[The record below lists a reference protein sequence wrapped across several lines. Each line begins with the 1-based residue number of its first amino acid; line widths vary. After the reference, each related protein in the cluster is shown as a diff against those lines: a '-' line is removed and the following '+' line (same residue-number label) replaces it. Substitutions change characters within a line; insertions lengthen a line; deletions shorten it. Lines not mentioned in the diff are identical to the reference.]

1 MRIMEQLRLTALGE
15 LLLEP
20 QPDRSPGPGE
30 VVVEVVVAGI
40 SGSGVHGYRGV
51 NGRRDLLRALGLP
64 TLPFGAEPRRTPDA
78 VLDCVAVDDS
88 LAYALQHVAPGGDV
102 VVVGLGAALAALPVE
117 RLVQGALGLL
127 GSAQY
132 TPATFADAAAWAASG
147 RLDLEPLLGL
157 PRPLSEGPAL
167 FAQWDD
173 DPDRPLRTLLT
184 PG

>member
-30 VVVEVVVAGI
+30 VVLEVVVAGI

-78 VLDCVAVDDS
+78 V
-88 LAYALQHVAPGGDV
+88 
-102 VVVGLGAALAALPVE
+102 
-117 RLVQGALGLL
+117 
-127 GSAQY
+127 
-132 TPATFADAAAWAASG
+132 AAWAASG
-147 RLDLEPLLGL
+147 SLDLEPLLGT
-157 PRPLSEGPAL
+157 SSPAVGGT
-167 FAQWDD
+167 
-173 DPDRPLRTLLT
+173 RPLRAVGRRPRSPAPGAAHARLRSGSLT
-184 PG
+184 SCARAPR